1 METGQPIA
9 DRVTRLAYGLGA
21 VAFGAKLQLF
31 GLLLLFYNQVLGL
44 PAADV
49 SFVVAASVVI
59 DALWD
64 SLVGQLSD
72 HTRSRGGRRHPY
84 LYGVAVPL
92 ALCLALL
99 WRPPLGWSQA
109 ALTGWLAAFAI
120 AVRLLISL
128 HEIPSAAL
136 MPELARGYDERT
148 TLLGYR
154 YFFGTVGAAIST
166 VLGFGVFLRGTAE
179 HPFGQLDRAGYAP
192 FGASIAVIMLVAILV
207 SALGTHRQ
215 ITRLHRPPPS
225 AGTLARMV
233 RAAADTLSNRNFAVI
248 AIAGLLHGINQGI
261 HGGLSVY
268 FSTYFW
274 LLPSEKLLWLSLAAL
289 PANAAAA
296 IAAPLFARRWGKKRA
311 CVSLFLA
318 TIGLANLPLAAGLVG
333 WMPPPGTMAQFAIL
347 LVDRLIV
354 AALGTAGFIIVT
366 SMIADIVEEAELET
380 GRRSEGLLIAAD
392 TFLQKVSAGV
402 AILIPGLFLAL
413 VAFPTHADP
422 PTLDPRV
429 MRNLAFISLPLWIVI
444 GLASTSV
451 LLLYRIDRRS
461 HEANLARLVA

>member
-1 METGQPIA
+1 MRTGEATA

-31 GLLLLFYNQVLGL
+31 GLLLLFYNQIVGL

-49 SFVVAASVVI
+49 SFVLAASVVI

-64 SLVGQLSD
+64 PLVGQLSD
-72 HTRSRGGRRHPY
+72 NTRSRWGRRHPY
-84 LYGVAVPL
+84 LYAVAVPL
-92 ALCLALL
+92 AVCFALL
-99 WRPPLGWSQA
+99 WRPPFGWSHG
-109 ALTGWLAAFAI
+109 ALVAWLAVFVI
-120 AVRLLISL
+120 LVRLLLSL

-148 TLLGYR
+148 TLLGTR
-154 YFFGTVGAAIST
+154 YFFGTIGAAIST
-166 VLGFGVFLRGTAE
+166 VLGFAVFLRSTPE

-192 FGASIAVIMLVAILV
+192 FGATIAVIMLLAILA

-215 ITRLHRPPPS
+215 IPRLHAPPS
-225 AGTLARMV
+225 RTGSLTGML
-233 RAAADTLSNRNFAVI
+233 RAATDTLSNRNFVVI
-248 AIAGLLHGINQGI
+248 AVSGLLHGINQGV
-261 HGGLSVY
+261 HGGLAVY

-274 LLPSEKLLWLSLAAL
+274 LLPSEKLLWLSLAPL

-296 IAAPLFARRWGKKRA
+296 VAAPLVARRWGKKRA

-318 TIGLANLPLAAGLVG
+318 TIGLANLPLAAALVG
-333 WMPPPGTMAQFAIL
+333 WMPPPGTVAQFAIL
-347 LVDRLIV
+347 LADRLVV
-354 AALGTAGFIIVT
+354 AALGTAGFIVVT
-366 SMIADIVEEAELET
+366 SMIADIVEEAELKT

-413 VAFPTHADP
+413 VAFPPHADP
-422 PTLDPRV
+422 STLDPGV
-429 MRNLAFISLPLWIVI
+429 MRKLAFITLPMWIVI

-451 LLLYRIDRRS
+451 LLLYRIDRQS
-461 HEANLARLVA
+461 HEANLARLAA